1 MTSTTESVP
10 SACVPPTA
18 AAARIPSAQPL
29 APRTQPPYYAG
40 RPIAFSGYVDD
51 FERPIA
57 AMEFSLDGGTSWTA
71 YPTEAVDKS
80 RGVNWQFVY
89 TPPRAGRYL
98 LQARPVTAD
107 GTPSPLV
114 AGFPFEALPVDGAF
128 GPSRIRPVGGSFA
141 DAKVFRS
148 RELVGT
154 TAEEAAFLSQSLGVA
169 TVYDLRTAD
178 EVAATPEP
186 FILGV
191 RTVALTP
198 STEGRRKDSEKRLVA
213 GVIEKY
219 GAPEER
225 MRENYRRYVREYP
238 LVGQALRSM
247 AADGHPALIHCA
259 NGKDRTGILCATLLR
274 VAGASRAEVMEDYL
288 RVNEDHADLIVAEAE
303 RLGVGMTAHERAC
316 LMSFLEARPSYLD
329 AYFGEID
336 RAYGSFDAYVARGL
350 HLTPEAI
357 ERLKALVG

>member
-1 MTSTTESVP
+1 MTSTTESAP
-10 SACVPPTA
+10 FASSLPATSTPHAPA
-18 AAARIPSAQPL
+18 AQSL
-29 APRTQPPYYAG
+29 APRTRPPYYAG

-51 FERPIA
+51 FEKPIA
-57 AMEFSLDGGTSWTA
+57 AMEFSLDGGASWTA

-107 GTPSPLV
+107 GTHSPLV
-114 AGFPFEALPVDGAF
+114 AGFPFEALPEGGTF
-128 GPSRIRPVGGSFA
+128 GPSRIRPGGGSFA
-141 DAKVFRS
+141 DANLFRS

-154 TAEEAAFLSQSLGVA
+154 TAEEAAFLSQSLGVC
-169 TVYDLRTAD
+169 TVYDLRTAS
-178 EVAATPEP
+178 EVAAHPEP

-191 RTVALTP
+191 RTIALTP
-198 STEGRRKDSEKRLVA
+198 SSEGRRKDSEKRLVA

-225 MRENYRRYVREYP
+225 MRANYRRYVQEYP

-247 AADGHPALIHCA
+247 AADGRPALIHCA

-274 VAGASRAEVMEDYL
+274 VAGASQAEVMEDYL
-288 RVNEDHADLIVAEAE
+288 QVNEDHADLIAAEAE
-303 RLGVGMTAHERAC
+303 RLGSGMTAHERAC

-329 AYFGEID
+329 AYFDEID
-336 RAYGSFDAYVARGL
+336 RTYGNFDAYVASGL